1 MTPLGLKLVQKY
13 QPCCRYIPVQ
23 NVSVCTLIPWLPMIN
38 TSKKHP
44 PCGAFQIQNPHRTNH
59 PTYSI
64 DRPTPTPVWRY
75 LPAAPTAP
83 SIHIPALPFP
93 LRPPQP
99 PHTASL
105 VLMSSVWQSNQSTAP
120 DPTVPCR
127 CRPSFRG
134 HQGTISISSAILA
147 STHEQARR
155 GGEGAPSR
163 SLSSLT
169 IHRTRSN
176 GTFCWRPSFPPKAP
190 HPLPAF
196 RGHQG
201 TISISSA
208 ILASTHEQARGRQII
223 VTYAYSNVDP
233 ACRLLV
239 SIYCEI
245 KIAGKIGEKYP

>member
-1 MTPLGLKLVQKY
+1 M
-13 QPCCRYIPVQ
+13 PVQ

-44 PCGAFQIQNPHRTNH
+44 LCGAFPNPNPNRTNH

-64 DRPTPTPVWRY
+64 DQPTPTPVWRY

-105 VLMSSVWQSNQSTAP
+105 VLLSSVWQSNQSTAP

-127 CRPSFRG
+127 VVAAPLFGATKVPYPYPLPFSRPPARGRREGGALPFSLIPDNPPHKIQRFPFCCRPSFPPKAPYPLPSFRG

-147 STHEQARR
+147 STHEQAR
-155 GGEGAPSR
+155 GEGGGALNPS
-163 SLSSLT
+163 
-169 IHRTRSN
+169 
-176 GTFCWRPSFPPKAP
+176 
-190 HPLPAF
+190 
-196 RGHQG
+196 
-201 TISISSA
+201 
-208 ILASTHEQARGRQII
+208 
-223 VTYAYSNVDP
+223 
-233 ACRLLV
+233 
-239 SIYCEI
+239 
-245 KIAGKIGEKYP
+245 